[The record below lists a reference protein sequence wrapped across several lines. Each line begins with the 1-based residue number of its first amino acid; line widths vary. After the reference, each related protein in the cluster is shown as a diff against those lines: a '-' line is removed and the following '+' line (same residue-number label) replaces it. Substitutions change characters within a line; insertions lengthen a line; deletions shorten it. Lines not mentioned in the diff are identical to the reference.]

1 MLFLLAVSLW
11 AEPFLAG
18 GRLYGPQGTEARR
31 ITLDRQGFVWV
42 SGDKGTFRF
51 DGVRYL
57 PASRLGLPM
66 HSETRVAVTGSPGDA
81 DGTVWAQSEFGLYRL
96 ESGRF
101 RRVDEANKGLPP
113 VAAAGELLY
122 AALAPNGLKVWYPEG
137 GQAGG
142 HQGHRWRSATTA
154 IGPTA
159 GLLLHGEPDGR
170 IWFGDLSANQWVR
183 WNGGAFER
191 GTGMLTAKLVPGKT
205 IATSSTMSR
214 ESATGAPLGSR
225 ALSGDSREFRYE
237 VCGVWA
243 SPSAPAMRLP
253 GAREVTP
260 DFHSGLWG
268 ARGEQGLLFAG
279 RRSLIK
285 MLSHSLLPDRPVRS
299 VARHGERLYL
309 ARTDITST
317 WEAGPKAARPAK
329 LCDATNS
336 QEALIE
342 SWGLPEARAP
352 YLDID
357 VDPDGSVWVLAR
369 NHGAIHLQADGTFIE
384 AAPEPAGQPLF
395 FPTMREMTFSGD
407 GRLWIASKDNL
418 IEVLRKPALRYRSVF
433 AGKRYISGFVRD
445 REARFWAITEGSLL
459 LYEAGGWRENA
470 WPRCLLSPKVR
481 TVAIASEN
489 SHWIG
494 YRDRNGFTQ
503 ASRSPGGE
511 WQCRHFE
518 PADGFPGDTQFL
530 AFDRQQRLW
539 RGSEAGLF
547 VARETPLSVKDWVR
561 LGADVGIP
569 AGEMHQL
576 FHQEPDGT
584 VMVSIGDQLVRIPPR
599 LLERDPGVAPQ
610 VSYLETGGQLVLNP
624 LQVDARLGDGGQ
636 LYLSSLPERELAA
649 AAPIEYRYDGAGPWA
664 TLGGH
669 QLALDE
675 SPSAARRVE
684 FRYVGATDTLSLPL
698 HIDVPWWLT
707 RWFRSTAGAAGLAAL
722 GGIGLRILPLW
733 RRRRFQASKRRY
745 LAEHPEPV
753 QADSL
758 TGSLLRGRYRVD
770 GLLARGG
777 FSDVFAATDNDGM
790 RVVVKRLRQ
799 GSLPV
804 DGLRRRFTQEVA
816 AVSMI
821 RHPGVLPI
829 LDTWIDASGIPH
841 LVLERVDGPTL
852 RQRLSDSPFEP
863 AEART
868 LLRDLAGILAAA
880 HAQGVVHSD
889 LKPENILLLE
899 GGKPVVIDFGTS
911 ALHMQSS
918 LSEYSRPA
926 GSVQYMAPEQL
937 LGRYSRAT
945 DVYAFALL
953 SIEILTGH
961 RYAELQL
968 PFDEGWEAA
977 LIHALVG
984 DLGFSGTA
992 AAVFAQGLRFDPQ
1005 QRAQDLAAW
1014 HARLESAL

>member
-1 MLFLLAVSLW
+1 MLFLLAVPVW
-11 AEPFLAG
+11 AEPFLVG
-18 GRLYGPQGTEARR
+18 GRRYGPQGTEARR
-31 ITLDRQGFVWV
+31 VTLDRQGFVWV

-57 PASRLGLPM
+57 SASRLGLPV
-66 HSETRVAVTGSPGDA
+66 HSETRIAVTSAPGEA
-81 DGTVWAQSEFGLYRL
+81 NGTVWAQSEWGLYRL

-101 RRVDEANKGLPP
+101 ERVDEANKGLPP

-122 AALAPNGLKVWYPEG
+122 AALAPNGLKVWYREG
-137 GQAGG
+137 AQKSV
-142 HQGHRWRSATTA
+142 QWRSATTS
-154 IGPTA
+154 IGPPA

-170 IWFGDLSANQWVR
+170 VWFGDLSANHWVR
-183 WNGGAFER
+183 WNGGGFEH
-191 GTGMLTAKLVPGKT
+191 GTGILSRDLP
-205 IATSSTMSR
+205 SRPSRMSR

-225 ALSGDSREFRYE
+225 ALNGDSREFRYE

-243 SPSAPAMRLP
+243 SPSAAAMRLP

-260 DFHSGLWG
+260 DFYSGLWG
-268 ARGEQGLLFAG
+268 ARGEQGLIFAG
-279 RRSLIK
+279 RLSLIK

-329 LCDATNS
+329 LCDQTNS
-336 QEALIE
+336 QEALLE

-352 YLDID
+352 YVDVD

-369 NHGAIHLQADGTFIE
+369 NHGAIHLRADGTFIE

-395 FPTMREMTFSGD
+395 FPTMREMTISSD
-407 GRLWIASKDNL
+407 GRLWIASKNNL

-433 AGKRYISGFVRD
+433 VGKRYTSGFVRD
-445 REARFWAITEGSLL
+445 REGHLFAITEGGFL
-459 LYEAGGWRENA
+459 LYEGGEWRQNA
-470 WPRCLLSPKVR
+470 WPHCMLSPNVR
-481 TVAIASEN
+481 TVAVASPN
-489 SHWIG
+489 QHWIG
-494 YRDRNGFTQ
+494 YRDRNGFTR
-503 ASRSPGGE
+503 AIRSPGGE
-511 WQCRHFE
+511 WQCQQFE

-530 AFDRQQRLW
+530 AFDRQRRLW

-547 VARETPLSVKDWVR
+547 VARETPLAVKDWVR

-610 VSYLETGGQLVLNP
+610 VSYLETGGHLVLNP

-649 AAPIEYRYDGAGPWA
+649 AAPVEYRYDGTGRWA
-664 TLGGH
+664 MLSGH
-669 QLALDE
+669 RLALDE
-675 SPSAARRVE
+675 SPTAARRVE
-684 FRYVGATDTLSLPL
+684 FRYVGATATLSLPL
-698 HIDVPWWLT
+698 RMDVPWWLT
-707 RWFRSTAGAAGLAAL
+707 RWFRSTAGVTGLAAL
-722 GGIGLRILPLW
+722 GGLGVWIFPLL

-745 LAEHPEPV
+745 LARHPEPV
-753 QADSL
+753 HSVWPNG
-758 TGSLLRGRYRVD
+758 TLLRDRYRVD

-777 FSDVFAATDNDGM
+777 FSDVFAATDKNGM

-799 GSLPV
+799 GNLPV
-804 DGLRRRFTQEVA
+804 DALRRRFTQEVA

-852 RQRLSDSPFEP
+852 RQRLNDSPFERT
-863 AEART
+863 EARA

-889 LKPENILLLE
+889 LKPENILLLD

-911 ALHMQSS
+911 ALHMQAP

-953 SIEILTGH
+953 SLEILTGR
-961 RYAELQL
+961 RYAEFQL
-968 PFDEGWEAA
+968 PFDDRWEAA
-977 LIHALVG
+977 LILAMVD
-984 DLGFSGTA
+984 DLGFSPTA

-1014 HARLESAL
+1014 HAGLESAL